1 MRRNDNLVPVLL
13 PHSRP
18 VPRGIYH
25 RTKLLHHH
33 ICRPCSACGTPP
45 SSELTPRHQL
55 LTGGVL
61 ALGRRM
67 QPSTSSSDSCS
78 PRSCCCSPA
87 TVWLVA
93 DLHSSGRTTAAAG
106 RPRRPAD
113 HRLSTQPLLAPG
125 TLRGARERAQRD
137 HLKLQRRRARPRD
150 TFVECVRCLS
160 RSCWCVVLLAA
171 AFWFTGYDS
180 PIAIMATCTVVCCV

>member
-1 MRRNDNLVPVLL
+1 MRRNDSLVPVLL

-87 TVWLVA
+87 TAWLVA

-106 RPRRPAD
+106 RPRRPSNQ
-113 HRLSTQPLLAPG
+113 RLSTQPLLAPG
-125 TLRGARERAQRD
+125 MLGAARQRARQEQ
-137 HLKLQRRRARPRD
+137 LKLLRRRAHPGD
-150 TFVECVRCLS
+150 TFHALARCVS

-171 AFWFTGYDS
+171 KFWFTGDDS
-180 PIAIMATCTVVCCV
+180 RVAIMATCIVVCWV

>member
-1 MRRNDNLVPVLL
+1 MIVLCLSCFPTAARYPGGSTIALSCCTIIFAGLVA
-13 PHSRP
+13 HGS
-18 VPRGIYH
+18 
-25 RTKLLHHH
+25 
-33 ICRPCSACGTPP
+33 PP

-67 QPSTSSSDSCS
+67 QPSTSTCS
-78 PRSCCCSPA
+78 PQLATVRCCSTA

-113 HRLSTQPLLAPG
+113 HRLSTQPLPAPG

-137 HLKLQRRRARPRD
+137 HLKLQRRRAPPGD
-150 TFVECVRCLS
+150 TFVACERCLS
-160 RSCWCVVLLAA
+160 RSCWRVVLLAA
-171 AFWFTGYDS
+171 KFWFTGDDS
-180 PIAIMATCTVVCCV
+180 RVAIMATCIVVCWV